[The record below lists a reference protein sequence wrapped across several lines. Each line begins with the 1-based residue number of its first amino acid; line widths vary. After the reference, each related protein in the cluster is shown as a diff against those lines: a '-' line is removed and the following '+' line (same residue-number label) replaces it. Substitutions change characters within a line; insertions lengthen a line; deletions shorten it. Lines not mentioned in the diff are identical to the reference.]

1 VAHEN
6 HGHSAVEP
14 DSKNKDSNE
23 RTQEINRLYLN
34 SVKSIFQKSCFDC
47 HSSKTKSP
55 WYSNLPGAKQL
66 IARDVAEAK
75 EHLDMSSDYPFQ
87 GHGTPEEDLIAIRK
101 AALDGSMP
109 PFRYRILHSSSQMSE
124 AEKRRTIEWIDSS
137 LKLLKP

>member
-47 HSSKTKSP
+47 HSSQTKFP

-66 IARDVAEAK
+66 IASDVAEAK
-75 EHLDMSSDYPFQ
+75 KHLDMSSDFPFQ

-101 AALDGSMP
+101 EVLDGSMP
-109 PFRYRILHSSSQMSE
+109 PFRYRILHPSSKMSE
-124 AEKRRTIEWIDSS
+124 DEKRRTIEWIDAS
-137 LKLLKP
+137 LKILRP